1 MCLQLGDI
9 MSKVLDAKTGK
20 RLRSPIGVILGH
32 VDSGKTSLLDK
43 VRGTAVQAREAA
55 GITQH
60 VGASFFPTETILK
73 VCDKLVEASKIKLN
87 IPGLLIVDTPG
98 HAVFTN
104 LRKRGASVADIAIL
118 VVDVTRGFQAQTFES
133 LDILRA
139 RKVPFIVAANKIDRI
154 SAWKGRPNSTFMESY
169 SKQITKASADLDNRI
184 YEIMGELSQLGFEAD
199 RYDKVKDFR
208 KKIAIIPTSA
218 TTGEGIPD
226 LFLVL
231 AGLTQQFMLQK
242 LEYSEGPASGT
253 VLEVKD
259 VEGLGTT
266 VDVII
271 YDGVITKNDKIVIG
285 GREGAV
291 LLKVRALLEPK
302 ELDEMRDPRD
312 KFKNVEKAY
321 ASAGIKISA
330 PGLEIALAGAP
341 LKVALPGQEQKIIS
355 KINSELES
363 FRIETKDNGIIVK
376 VDTLGSL
383 EAIVDMLR
391 ERNIPIQKADVGDV
405 TKIDAIDAAIVADKA
420 PEFGAI
426 LCFNVA
432 ILPDAQEEIEIS
444 DLKVFQDKVIYNLI
458 DDFERWMIDQK
469 ESIKVKSLKDI
480 QMPAKIT
487 LLPNHTFRAN
497 KPAIV
502 GVEVLAGKIQPGQM
516 LIRSDNRRVGRIH
529 QIQDNQESIQE
540 AGKGKQV
547 AISIRGPTV
556 GRQIKEGDIL
566 YVDIPERHAVLLMRK
581 YRDMITNEDATILE
595 ELAKI
600 KKENINKYWGW

>member
-1 MCLQLGDI
+1 
-9 MSKVLDAKTGK
+9 MSKVIDEKSGK
-20 RLRSPIGVILGH
+20 RIRSPIGVILGH

-60 VGASFFPTETILK
+60 VGASFFPTDTILK
-73 VCDKLVEASKIKLN
+73 VCDKLLETTKIKLN

-118 VVDVTRGFQAQTFES
+118 VVDVTRGFQAQTYES
-133 LDILRA
+133 MDILRA

-154 SAWKGRPNSTFMESY
+154 SSWKGIPNSTILESY
-169 SKQITKASADLDNRI
+169 SQQIPKAKADLDNKI
-184 YEIMGELSQLGFEAD
+184 YEIMGELAEIGFEAD

-231 AGLTQQFMLQK
+231 AGLTQQFMMQK

-266 VDVII
+266 ADVII
-271 YDGVITKNDKIVIG
+271 YDGVITKNDRIVIG
-285 GREGAV
+285 GREGAA
-291 LLKVRALLEPK
+291 LIKIRALLQPK
-302 ELDEMRDPRD
+302 DLDEMRDPRD
-312 KFKNVEKAY
+312 KFKNVDVVY
-321 ASAGIKISA
+321 ASAGVKISS

-341 LKVALPGQEQKIIS
+341 VRVVPPGKEKEILEDV
-355 KINSELES
+355 NSELES
-363 FRIETKDNGIIVK
+363 FLIETKDNGVIVK

-405 TKIDAIDAAIVADKA
+405 AKIDAIDAAIVSDKA
-420 PEFGAI
+420 PEYGAI

-432 ILPDAQEEIEIS
+432 ILPDAQEEIEVS
-444 DLKVFQDKVIYNLI
+444 DLKVFQDRVIYNLI

-469 ESIKVKSLKDI
+469 EAIKVDSLKDI

-487 LLPNHTFRAN
+487 LLPNHTFRVS

-502 GVEVLAGKIQPGQM
+502 GVEVLGGKISPGQM
-516 LIRSDNRRVGRIH
+516 LIRKDNRRVGRIH
-529 QIQDNQESIQE
+529 QIQDNKESVQV

-556 GRQIKEGDIL
+556 GRQIKEGDVL

-581 YRDMITNEDATILE
+581 YRDMITNDDATILE
-595 ELAKI
+595 EFAKI
-600 KKENINKYWGW
+600 KKEHVKKFWGW

>member
-1 MCLQLGDI
+1 
-9 MSKVLDAKTGK
+9 MSKVINEKSGK

-60 VGASFFPTETILK
+60 VGASFFPSETILD
-73 VCDKLVEASKIKLN
+73 VCDKLVEISKIKLD
-87 IPGLLIVDTPG
+87 IPGLLIIDTPG

-118 VVDVTRGFQAQTFES
+118 VVDVTRGFQAQTYES
-133 LDILRA
+133 MDILRS

-154 SAWKGRPNSTFMESY
+154 SAWKGIPNSIFIESY
-169 SKQITKASADLDNRI
+169 EKQNPKASADLDNRI
-184 YEIMGELSQLGFEAD
+184 YEIMGELAEMGFESD
-199 RYDKVKDFR
+199 RYDRVKDFR
-208 KKIAIIPTSA
+208 KKIAIVPTSA
-218 TTGEGIPD
+218 KTGEGIPD

-231 AGLTQQFMLQK
+231 AGLTQQFMMEK

-266 VDVII
+266 ADVII
-271 YDGVITKNDKIVIG
+271 YDGVISKNDKIVVG

-302 ELDEMRDPRD
+302 DLDEMRDPRD
-312 KFKNVEKAY
+312 KFKNVDSAY
-321 ASAGIKISA
+321 ASAGIKISS
-330 PGLEIALAGAP
+330 PGLEVALAGAP
-341 LKVALPGQEQKIIS
+341 LKVALPGKEDEILEEV
-355 KINSELES
+355 NSELEG
-363 FRIETKDNGIIVK
+363 FRIETKDNGVIVK

-405 TKIDAIDAAIVADKA
+405 TKIDAIDTAIVADKA
-420 PEFGAI
+420 PEYGAI
-426 LCFNVA
+426 LCFNVS
-432 ILPDAQEEIEIS
+432 ILPDAQEEIEVS
-444 DLKVFQDKVIYNLI
+444 DLKVFEDRVIYNLI

-469 ESIKVKSLKDI
+469 EAIKVGSLKDI
-480 QMPAKIT
+480 KMPAKIV
-487 LLPNHTFRAN
+487 LLPNHTFHAS

-502 GVEVLAGKIQPGQM
+502 GVEVLGGKISPGQM
-516 LIRSDNRRVGRIH
+516 LIREDNRRVGRIR
-529 QIQDNQESIQE
+529 QIQDSQETVQV

-556 GRQIKEGDIL
+556 GRQINEEDVL

-581 YRDMITNEDATILE
+581 YRDMITNDDATILE
-595 ELAKI
+595 ELTVI
-600 KKENINKYWGW
+600 KRKYAHKFWGP

>member
-1 MCLQLGDI
+1 
-9 MSKVLDAKTGK
+9 MSIELKDGK
-20 RLRSPIGVILGH
+20 RIRSPIAVILGH

-60 VGASFFPTETILK
+60 VGASYFPMTTIKEVTQILLK
-73 VCDKLVEASKIKLN
+73 KTPIDFQ

-104 LRKRGASVADIAIL
+104 LRKRGSSVADIAIL
-118 VVDVTRGFQAQTFES
+118 VVDCLKGFQAQTYES
-133 LDILRA
+133 MDILRS

-154 SAWKGRPNSTFMESY
+154 SAWKGIPNSIFIESY
-169 SKQITKASADLDNRI
+169 EKQNPKASADLDNRI
-184 YEIMGELSQLGFEAD
+184 YEIMGELAEMGFESD
-199 RYDKVKDFR
+199 RYDRVKDFR
-208 KKIAIIPTSA
+208 KKIAIVPTSA
-218 TTGEGIPD
+218 KTGEGIPD

-231 AGLTQQFMLQK
+231 AGLTQQFMMEK

-266 VDVII
+266 ADVII
-271 YDGVITKNDKIVIG
+271 YDGVISKNDKIVVG

-302 ELDEMRDPRD
+302 DLDEMRDPRD
-312 KFKNVEKAY
+312 KFKNVDSAY
-321 ASAGIKISA
+321 ASAGIKISS
-330 PGLEIALAGAP
+330 PGLEVALAGAP
-341 LKVALPGQEQKIIS
+341 LKVALPGKEDEILEEV
-355 KINSELES
+355 NSELEG
-363 FRIETKDNGIIVK
+363 FRIETKDNGVIVK

-405 TKIDAIDAAIVADKA
+405 TKIDAIDTAIVADKA
-420 PEFGAI
+420 PEYGAI
-426 LCFNVA
+426 LCFNVS
-432 ILPDAQEEIEIS
+432 ILPDAQEEIEVS
-444 DLKVFQDKVIYNLI
+444 DLKVFEDRVIYNLI

-469 ESIKVKSLKDI
+469 EAIKVGSLKDI
-480 QMPAKIT
+480 KMPAKIV
-487 LLPNHTFRAN
+487 LLPNHTFHAS

-502 GVEVLAGKIQPGQM
+502 GVEVLGGKISPGQM
-516 LIRSDNRRVGRIH
+516 LIREDNRRVGRIR
-529 QIQDNQESIQE
+529 QIQDSQETVQV

-556 GRQIKEGDIL
+556 GRQINEEDVL

-581 YRDMITNEDATILE
+581 YRDMITNDDATILE
-595 ELAKI
+595 ELAEI
-600 KKENINKYWGW
+600 KKKHAHKFWGW

>member
-1 MCLQLGDI
+1 
-9 MSKVLDAKTGK
+9 MSKVLDESTGK

-60 VGASFFPTETILK
+60 VGASFFPTETILR
-73 VCDKLVEASKIKLN
+73 VCDELVETSKIKLD

-118 VVDVTRGFQAQTFES
+118 VVDMTRGFQAQTYES
-133 LDILRA
+133 MDILKA

-154 SAWKGRPNSTFMESY
+154 SAWSGNQDSTFLESY
-169 SKQITKASADLDNRI
+169 KKQNPKAAADLDNRI

-199 RYDKVKDFR
+199 RYDRVKDFR
-208 KKIAIIPTSA
+208 KKVAIIPTSA
-218 TTGEGIPD
+218 KTGEGIPD

-231 AGLTQQFMLQK
+231 AGLTQQFMMQK

-266 VDVII
+266 ADVII

-291 LLKVRALLEPK
+291 LLKIRALLEPK
-302 ELDEMRDPRD
+302 DLDEMRDPRD
-312 KFKNVEKAY
+312 KFKNVDKVY
-321 ASAGIKISA
+321 ASAGVKIST

-341 LKVALPGQEQKIIS
+341 VRVAPAGQEKDIIEEV
-355 KINSELES
+355 NSELES
-363 FRIETKDNGIIVK
+363 FRIETKDNGVIVK

-405 TKIDAIDAAIVADKA
+405 TKIDVIDAAIVANKA
-420 PEFGAI
+420 PEYGAI
-426 LCFNVA
+426 MCFNVS
-432 ILPDAQEEIEIS
+432 ILVDAKEEIEVS
-444 DLKVFQDKVIYNLI
+444 DIKVFEDRVIYHLI

-469 ESIKVKSLKDI
+469 EAIKVDSLKDLK
-480 QMPAKIT
+480 MPGKIT

-502 GVEVLAGKIQPGQM
+502 GVEVLGGKISPGDM
-516 LIRSDNRRVGRIH
+516 LIREDNRRVGRIH
-529 QIQDNQESIQE
+529 QIQDNQESVQV

-556 GRQIKEGDIL
+556 GRQIKEGDVL
-566 YVDIPERHAVLLMRK
+566 YVDLPERHVVLLMRK
-581 YRDMITNEDATILE
+581 YRDMITNDDAAIVE
-595 ELAKI
+595 EITKI
-600 KKENINKYWGW
+600 KKEHVHKFWGP

>member
-1 MCLQLGDI
+1 
-9 MSKVLDAKTGK
+9 MSKIIDEKSGK
-20 RLRSPIGVILGH
+20 RIRSPIGVILGH

-43 VRGTAVQAREAA
+43 VRGTAVQVREAA

-60 VGASFFPTETILK
+60 VGASFFPTETILE
-73 VCDKLVEASKIKLN
+73 VCNKLVEVSKIKLN

-118 VVDVTRGFQAQTFES
+118 VVDVTRGFQAQTYES
-133 LDILRA
+133 MDILRA

-154 SAWKGRPNSTFMESY
+154 SAWKGIPNSIFIESY
-169 SKQITKASADLDNRI
+169 KKQNPKASADLDNRI
-184 YEIMGELSQLGFEAD
+184 YEIMGELAQLGYESD
-199 RYDKVKDFR
+199 RYDRVKDFR
-208 KKIAIIPTSA
+208 KKVAIIPTSA
-218 TTGEGIPD
+218 QTGEGIPD

-231 AGLTQQFMLQK
+231 AGLTQQYMLEK
-242 LEYSEGPASGT
+242 LEYSVGPASGT
-253 VLEVKD
+253 ILEVKD

-266 VDVII
+266 ADVII
-271 YDGVITKNDKIVIG
+271 YDGVISKNDKVVIG

-291 LLKVRALLEPK
+291 LLKIRALLEPK

-312 KFKNVEKAY
+312 KFKNVDKVY
-321 ASAGIKISA
+321 ASAGVKISS
-330 PGLEIALAGAP
+330 PGLEVALAGAP
-341 LKVALPGQEQKIIS
+341 LRVVPPGQEQVILDEV
-355 KINSELES
+355 NSELES
-363 FRIETKDNGIIVK
+363 FRIETKDNGVIVK

-391 ERNIPIQKADVGDV
+391 ERNIPIQRADVGDV
-405 TKIDAIDAAIVADKA
+405 TKIDAIDTAIVADKA

-426 LCFNVA
+426 LCFNVS
-432 ILPDAQEEIEIS
+432 ILPDAQEEIVIS
-444 DLKVFQDKVIYNLI
+444 DLKVFQDRVIYNLI
-458 DDFERWMIDQK
+458 DDYERWMIDQK
-469 ESIKVKSLKDI
+469 EAIKVDSLKDL

-487 LLPNHTFRAN
+487 LLPNHTFRSN

-502 GVEVLAGKIQPGQM
+502 GIEVLGGTIKPGQM
-516 LIRSDNRRVGRIH
+516 LIRQDNRRVGRIH
-529 QIQDNQESIQE
+529 QIQDNQESVQV

-556 GRQIKEGDIL
+556 GRQIKEGDVL

-581 YRDMITNEDATILE
+581 YREMITNDDATILE

-600 KKENINKYWGW
+600 KKEHVHKFWGW

>member
-1 MCLQLGDI
+1 
-9 MSKVLDAKTGK
+9 MSIDLKDGK
-20 RLRSPIGVILGH
+20 RLRSPIAVILGH

-43 VRGTAVQAREAA
+43 VRGTAVQSREAA

-60 VGASFFPTETILK
+60 VGASYFPMSTIK
-73 VCDKLVEASKIKLN
+73 EVTQKLLEQSPIELQ
-87 IPGLLIVDTPG
+87 IPGLLIIDTPG

-104 LRKRGASVADIAIL
+104 LRKRGSSVADIAIL
-118 VVDVTRGFQAQTFES
+118 VVDCLKGFQAQTYES
-133 LDILRA
+133 IDILRG
-139 RKVPFIVAANKIDRI
+139 RKVPFIIAANKIDRI
-154 SAWKGRPNSTFMESY
+154 SAWKGIPNSIFIESY
-169 SKQITKASADLDNRI
+169 EKQNPKASADLDNRI
-184 YEIMGELSQLGFEAD
+184 YEIMGELSEMGYESD

-218 TTGEGIPD
+218 QTGEGIPD

-231 AGLTQQFMLQK
+231 TGLTQQFMMEK

-266 VDVII
+266 ADVII
-271 YDGVITKNDKIVIG
+271 YDGVISKNDKIVIG
-285 GREGAV
+285 GREGAA

-302 ELDEMRDPRD
+302 DLDEMRDPRD
-312 KFKNVEKAY
+312 KFKNVEKVY
-321 ASAGIKISA
+321 ASAGVKISS

-341 LKVALPGQEQKIIS
+341 LRVALPGKEEEIMDEV
-355 KINSELES
+355 NSELEG
-363 FRIETKDNGIIVK
+363 FRIETKDNGVTVK

-383 EAIVDMLR
+383 EALVEMLR

-405 TKIDAIDAAIVADKA
+405 TKIDAIDAAIVSDKA
-420 PEFGAI
+420 PEYGAI
-426 LCFNVA
+426 MCFNVS
-432 ILPDAQEEIEIS
+432 ILPDAQEEIEVS
-444 DLKVFQDKVIYNLI
+444 DLKVFDDQVIYNLI

-469 ESIKVKSLKDI
+469 EAIKVGSLKDI
-480 QMPAKIT
+480 RMPAKIE

-502 GVEVLAGKIQPGQM
+502 GVEVLGGKISPGQM
-516 LIRSDNRRVGRIH
+516 LIREDNRRVGRIR
-529 QIQDNQESIQE
+529 QIQDSQESVQV

-556 GRQIKEGDIL
+556 GRQIREGDIL
-566 YVDIPERHAVLLMRK
+566 YVDIPEKHAVLLMKK
-581 YRDMITNEDATILE
+581 YRDMITNDDAEILE

-600 KKENINKYWGW
+600 KKKYAHKFWGW